1 MGALVSLAVIPHSIN
16 QLADLAVG
24 SLPSPSSRRA
34 YTAHIR
40 SFLASGSVL
49 SREGVQSHLQRLRA
63 TGAGPSTLALS
74 LAAIRLLARE
84 ANIRD
89 QLPDATMSA
98 IERIKG
104 DKRKGER
111 VGNWL
116 DLEQVKLLLRVA
128 ENRGSRDAAILAVM
142 LGCGLRRAEVAALTW
157 QHWQDRAGRRCIV
170 DIVGKGQR
178 IRTVPCP
185 PWAASYIEEW
195 RSECDN
201 KPHCGILTQSIFGLS
216 AQGIFYVVRDCA
228 RLAGFPDFRPHDARR
243 TMARLTRAGGGSIEQ
258 ISHLLGHASIQT
270 TERYIGS
277 QLELRAGLAAV
288 DLICPDDLYL
298 RSHGQKTVSHGRPN
312 AAPSTRT

>member
-1 MGALVSLAVIPHSIN
+1 MGALVSVAVIPHSIN

-34 YTAHIR
+34 YSSQIR
-40 SFLASGSVL
+40 SFLASGTSL
-49 SREGVQSHLQRLRA
+49 TREGVQSHLQRLRA
-63 TGAGPSTLALS
+63 AGAGPSTLALS

-84 ANIRD
+84 ANIRE
-89 QLPDATMSA
+89 QLSDATMSA

-201 KPHCGILTQSIFGLS
+201 KPHCGILTQSVFGLS

-228 RLAGFPDFRPHDARR
+228 RLAGFPDVRCHDLRR
-243 TMARLTRAGGGSIEQ
+243 TCAKLNREGGAPIEQ
-258 ISHLLGHASIQT
+258 VQRILGH
-270 TERYIGS
+270 
-277 QLELRAGLAAV
+277 
-288 DLICPDDLYL
+288 
-298 RSHGQKTVSHGRPN
+298 
-312 AAPSTRT
+312 